1 MFVKIILDCFF
12 ASIAGCGF
20 GAISNPPKR
29 AFLYIAILS
38 AMGHC
43 LRTILMSYCK
53 LDIATSS
60 LFAGILIGFSSLPFS
75 KISYCTATVLYI
87 PALLPMIPGKY
98 AYNTIFALISFLQ
111 NTDDKVLSSKYMDDL
126 LSNLMITS
134 SVIFV
139 LAVGATMP
147 VFLFPNKAYQ
157 MTRRKK

>member
-1 MFVKIILDCFF
+1 MFTKIILDCLF
-12 ASIAGCGF
+12 AAIAGCGF

-38 AMGHC
+38 AIGHC
-43 LRTILMSYCK
+43 LRTILTSYYNV
-53 LDIATSS
+53 DMATAS
-60 LFAGILIGFSSLPFS
+60 LFAGVLIGFSSLPFS

-111 NTDDKVLSSKYMDDL
+111 NTGDKSLSSAYMDDL

-134 SVIFV
+134 SVIFI
-139 LAVGATMP
+139 LAIGATMP